1 MREHRLKLPELAL
14 IAATRGALGFGAGL
28 LTAGHLS
35 QRHRRIV
42 GAALVA
48 AGVLSTIPI
57 AFRLFRRKTAEEQ
70 PTDYVDGFAYA
81 DAPAIVI
88 AEILTD

>member
-14 IAATRGALGFGAGL
+14 IAVTRGMLGLGAGL
-28 LTAGHLS
+28 LVAAHLS
-35 QRHRRIV
+35 PRHRRIT

-57 AFRLFRRKTAEEQ
+57 AWRLFRRRQPAAEA
-70 PTDYVDGFAYA
+70 PVTVDSYGFSEV
-81 DAPAIVI
+81 PPIVI